1 VPEDQDRETRGKG
14 ADEPARGVPYELHR
28 EHSPAE
34 ATICR
39 KNRVDAGPFSRI
51 ASFPPIITQLRRLC
65 DYDLAASN
73 RRATSFQAT
82 TFHQFSMYSGRLF

>member
-1 VPEDQDRETRGKG
+1 MPEDHDRETRGKG
-14 ADEPARGVPYELHR
+14 ADGPARGVPYELHR

-34 ATICR
+34 ATISR
-39 KNRVDAGPFSRI
+39 RNRMDAGPFSPI

-73 RRATSFQAT
+73 RRATSSQFT

>member
-1 VPEDQDRETRGKG
+1 VPEDQDREPPGKG
-14 ADEPARGVPYELHR
+14 ADGPARSVLYEFHR
-28 EHSPAE
+28 EHSLAE
-34 ATICR
+34 ATISR
-39 KNRVDAGPFSRI
+39 KNRVDAGPFSPI

-73 RRATSFQAT
+73 RRATSSQFT